1 MPLSER
7 ELGRIHGGYIY
18 LRDFDCLAGGAADD
32 EWPYDYDRFLTD
44 GERLLLG
51 KACQIVHGGGCHE
64 VSADTLAAFGQDEGN
79 LVAWLDR

>member
-51 KACQIVHGGGCHE
+51 KACEIVHNGGCHE
-64 VSADTLAAFGQDEGN
+64 VKDDE
-79 LVAWLDR
+79 